1 MSEKSKSIDLN
12 DASLTPIS
20 TASPTLK
27 AIDNSEILTP
37 TSDAF
42 SELNS
47 PDNKPNKSHKPPFG
61 DYSDGLKPMNS
72 ESRRLNED
80 LKHIKARD
88 LMFERLLLL
97 SDLVHAFR
105 EISGATSSQ
114 NLADVFITTDDILAF
129 LNTQGLG
136 ATNQVVPLVKGTLNR
151 IAAGTNGKVY
161 FKSLF
166 IRGNV
171 GRNVIINALLGNMVI
186 RDFKLFS
193 KHIKNS

>member
-1 MSEKSKSIDLN
+1 MN
-12 DASLTPIS
+12 
-20 TASPTLK
+20 
-27 AIDNSEILTP
+27 AIDNAEILTP
-37 TSDAF
+37 TSDALN
-42 SELNS
+42 ELIS

-136 ATNQVVPLVKGTLNR
+136 ATNQVVPLVKGTLN
-151 IAAGTNGKVY
+151 IAAERMAKCI
-161 FKSLF
+161 SSRCLF
-166 IRGNV
+166 V
-171 GRNVIINALLGNMVI
+171 AT
-186 RDFKLFS
+186 
-193 KHIKNS
+193 